1 MKKLFSVL
9 MIALMLG
16 AFVSCNKNDGKAGK
30 DDANKAHD
38 DSITEMIA
46 TYFGGQMALEANDT
60 AATNDFDLDE
70 FLRGFNEAYEEN
82 VDYAKGKK
90 MGADLAQNL
99 EMFEQQFKIKIDR
112 EKFLAGF
119 IKAAKDK
126 KMDDAK
132 LQTIGAELQKMMM
145 AAMYGAQMQTPDEA
159 DEAEMEEAPE
169 ADAPQQQQP
178 AQQHP

>member
-70 FLRGFNEAYEEN
+70 FLRGFNEAYEGRSHNERP
-82 VDYAKGKK
+82 
-90 MGADLAQNL
+90 
-99 EMFEQQFKIKIDR
+99 DR
-112 EKFLAGF
+112 
-119 IKAAKDK
+119 
-126 KMDDAK
+126 
-132 LQTIGAELQKMMM
+132 
-145 AAMYGAQMQTPDEA
+145 
-159 DEAEMEEAPE
+159 
-169 ADAPQQQQP
+169 
-178 AQQHP
+178 